1 MNFIWK
7 RWKLATKIGIF
18 ITVVTMAGMCLLWV
32 MMSRNV
38 TSLVEKNIT
47 NQMTDSVEARAAIID
62 NYVSE
67 AEEYL
72 VAFSLADQVRDL
84 LRDPDNAACLE
95 KAQQYTVDFAKVK
108 GIFEGLY
115 IGSPDTY
122 IFTHTEESAIGITTR
137 EGDSLAK
144 FKNTV
149 LAKQELTNLGI
160 MKSPGT
166 GNMILSMYHPI
177 FENGSCIGYVGA
189 GVFADQL
196 MNSLLEHDME
206 GLPNSQYTFLNA
218 ETGVYLYHKDA
229 SMLNTET
236 EDESCL
242 EIMKK
247 VQAGDEVG
255 TYLAKDGTFTVYR
268 YLADRGWIF
277 MVSDNQDEIFRSVY
291 TLRFQM
297 GVACTAVAVVLML
310 LILLRLRKMGRELME
325 IEAVIS
331 TVGQLDLSA
340 DKGLD
345 KFSSRGDE
353 VGIIADTIRR
363 MCDILRETTQDVE
376 RILGEMADGNF
387 AVDVSQN
394 NTYYVGDFT
403 VLLQSLKM
411 IQSKLVRV
419 MGDMTVASDQVSAG
433 ADQVSE
439 GAQSLSQ
446 GATRQ
451 AEAIHTLVENIGDI
465 SGRIQ
470 TNTRHC
476 SEASELSEKTAE
488 HIEDANVKMEHLSET
503 MAGISVSSE
512 KIGQIIKA
520 IEDIAFQTNI
530 LALNAAIE
538 AARAGTAGKGFAVV
552 AEEVRSLAEKT
563 AEAAQDTATLIN
575 QSIADVEAGADAVE
589 QAVTAMQSVGG
600 FAQSVR
606 KLVDTIAVASEEQSK
621 MITEV
626 DDRIEQIS
634 NVVQTNSSAAEE
646 SAASSEELSSQ
657 ADILHGLIAQFK
669 IEE

>member
-196 MNSLLEHDME
+196 MNSLLELDME

-236 EDESCL
+236 ED
-242 EIMKK
+242 
-247 VQAGDEVG
+247 
-255 TYLAKDGTFTVYR
+255 
-268 YLADRGWIF
+268 
-277 MVSDNQDEIFRSVY
+277 
-291 TLRFQM
+291 
-297 GVACTAVAVVLML
+297 
-310 LILLRLRKMGRELME
+310 
-325 IEAVIS
+325 
-331 TVGQLDLSA
+331 
-340 DKGLD
+340 
-345 KFSSRGDE
+345 
-353 VGIIADTIRR
+353 
-363 MCDILRETTQDVE
+363 
-376 RILGEMADGNF
+376 
-387 AVDVSQN
+387 
-394 NTYYVGDFT
+394 
-403 VLLQSLKM
+403 
-411 IQSKLVRV
+411 
-419 MGDMTVASDQVSAG
+419 
-433 ADQVSE
+433 
-439 GAQSLSQ
+439 
-446 GATRQ
+446 
-451 AEAIHTLVENIGDI
+451 
-465 SGRIQ
+465 
-470 TNTRHC
+470 
-476 SEASELSEKTAE
+476 
-488 HIEDANVKMEHLSET
+488 
-503 MAGISVSSE
+503 
-512 KIGQIIKA
+512 
-520 IEDIAFQTNI
+520 
-530 LALNAAIE
+530 
-538 AARAGTAGKGFAVV
+538 
-552 AEEVRSLAEKT
+552 
-563 AEAAQDTATLIN
+563 
-575 QSIADVEAGADAVE
+575 
-589 QAVTAMQSVGG
+589 
-600 FAQSVR
+600 
-606 KLVDTIAVASEEQSK
+606 
-621 MITEV
+621 
-626 DDRIEQIS
+626 
-634 NVVQTNSSAAEE
+634 
-646 SAASSEELSSQ
+646 
-657 ADILHGLIAQFK
+657 
-669 IEE
+669 